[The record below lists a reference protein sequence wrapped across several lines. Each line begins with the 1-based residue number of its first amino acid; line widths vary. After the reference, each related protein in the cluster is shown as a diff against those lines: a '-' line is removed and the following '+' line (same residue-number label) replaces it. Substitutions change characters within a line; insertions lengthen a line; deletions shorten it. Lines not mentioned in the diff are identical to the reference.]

1 MLLVELMIAEL
12 TQRDPAYAQ
21 AMQTTASA
29 TLPLLL

>member
-12 TQRDPAYAQ
+12 AQRDPAYAQ
-21 AMQTTASA
+21 AMQATASA